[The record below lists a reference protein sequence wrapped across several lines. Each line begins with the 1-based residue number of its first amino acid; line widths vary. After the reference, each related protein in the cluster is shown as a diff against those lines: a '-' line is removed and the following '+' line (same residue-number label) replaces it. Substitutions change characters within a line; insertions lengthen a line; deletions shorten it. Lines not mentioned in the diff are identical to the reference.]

1 MVQCNVSRSSL
12 PFNMLLLHRCSEFY
26 ERSLRIAQQLQNSSG
41 ASISTNS
48 TGQSINDSSIKMA
61 ESSSIQPAASSTEP
75 TSVCTPCLAA
85 DLSAQP
91 SQSAHRV
98 SSNVSNADKPAD
110 ATNANTSSS
119 TRLYLYGEPMPVAL
133 RPLLPAPPLLAQCGS
148 ALTSQLL
155 WATATGNCSPL
166 HYDLS
171 DGILIQ
177 LTGCK
182 RVSLFPNHPPSR
194 VPLAGTDSA
203 TAKSLDPLYPYP
215 LQSAHDRQSQI
226 NDIHA
231 ADLTQFPLFSQACAQ
246 RYSGEVR
253 PFEVLYIPFG
263 WWHQVCSLSKPNLIG
278 VTLAPVW

>member
-1 MVQCNVSRSSL
+1 MQCLSCSSL
-12 PFNMLLLHRCSEFY
+12 PFDMVLLHRCSEFY
-26 ERSLRIAQQLQNSSG
+26 ERSLRNAQQLQNSSG
-41 ASISTNS
+41 ANISTNS
-48 TGQSINDSSIKMA
+48 TGQSINDSFKMA
-61 ESSSIQPAASSTEP
+61 ESPSIHPAASSTEP
-75 TSVCTPCLAA
+75 TSECLPCHSA
-85 DLSAQP
+85 DLSAHSP
-91 SQSAHRV
+91 QSAHRV
-98 SSNVSNADKPAD
+98 TSNISNTDKPSSD
-110 ATNANTSSS
+110 ASHENSISS

-133 RPLLPAPPLLAQCGS
+133 RPLLPAPPLLAQCGT

-182 RVSLFPNHPPSR
+182 RVTLFPNHPPSS
-194 VPLAGTDSA
+194 VPLAGAHSA

-231 ADLTQFPLFSQACAQ
+231 ADLTQFPLFSRACAQ